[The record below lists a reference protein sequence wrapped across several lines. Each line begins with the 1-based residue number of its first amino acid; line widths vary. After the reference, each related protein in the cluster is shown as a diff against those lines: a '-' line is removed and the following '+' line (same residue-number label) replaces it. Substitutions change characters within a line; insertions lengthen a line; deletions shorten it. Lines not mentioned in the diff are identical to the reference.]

1 MTPDFYFWLGAEA
14 EEFLSLDEFAFQ
26 DKVSEEGEKQLSW
39 LDVMVGEDVD
49 TSD

>member
-1 MTPDFYFWLGAEA
+1 MDFYFWLGEAA
-14 EEFLSLDEFAFQ
+14 EEFLSLDESAFY

-39 LDVMVGEDVD
+39 LDVTVGEDVD